1 MRHLS
6 SYALTL
12 ALAGALGV
20 ASAQSARQ
28 TSEISSRDGCG
39 KYTIIST
46 RGTGEMQGPS
56 AGFGGMIQTTLSTVE
71 GGEEYDTVYP
81 ADASQMGTAGTED
94 ILRQVS
100 STLSECPDHM
110 FALLGYSQGAAQTT
124 AAVQQIPE
132 DSDEFEAVKA
142 IIVIGNPSRVPGLQG
157 DVDDNGRQSG
167 STGVQAMM
175 GGIPQ
180 YWDDAGKVLDIC
192 AAGDNICSG
201 MGGGGGGMMRR
212 LGAGHMTYPGSQWV
226 QQAGADFMIKAFSGE
241 NDECSS
247 DDDDDDEAE
256 DDDDEECTS
265 DGDEDDDDD
274 EADDLGAIETSSTGH
289 GAGRKGGSGMHR
301 EADVE
306 DGDDEAGDLDD
317 VKTSSKWQDA
327 GHGRNGR
334 TGTHRGKTKTFK
346 KDRTELDSLEDS
358 ETAADEFEGRRTSP
372 KWNDHGHRGKGS
384 AGRHRGGSQPL
395 SEDLSES
402 SEAEDEDSDTE
413 PESARSPARGSG
425 RTRTTFQDMPVRG
438 SQAQKSADKDDC
450 PCKKGQGEM
459 DGSETGS
466 SASPAS
472 DEVLSTTDDD
482 DAEEE
487 ESQTLDCPEPEDES
501 SIEDETEGEDETE
514 DEASPTDG
522 HGTKDSHQAEE
533 RSTSAEARPNKRGTI
548 PATTDVGKDGST
560 EFEEAAGQAVDVEGI
575 VGKRTAPK
583 KPKKAPRRKMRQAKV
598 ENSALL
604 SETQGGTGSPNR
616 HLRQKGM
623 KRWTKRWSRF

>member
-1 MRHLS
+1 M
-6 SYALTL
+6 
-12 ALAGALGV
+12 V
-20 ASAQSARQ
+20 SAQSARQ

-56 AGFGGMIQTTLSTVE
+56 SGFGGMIQTTLSTVE

-94 ILRQVS
+94 ILRKVT

-124 AAVQQIPE
+124 AAVQQMPE

-142 IIVIGNPSRVPGLQG
+142 IIVVGNPSRVPGLEG

-175 GGIPQ
+175 GGIPK

-212 LGAGHMTYPGSQWV
+212 LGAGHMTYPTSQWT

-247 DDDDDDEAE
+247 DDDEEEA
-256 DDDDEECTS
+256 
-265 DGDEDDDDD
+265 DDDDD
-274 EADDLGAIETSSTGH
+274 EDCA
-289 GAGRKGGSGMHR
+289 KGGSGIHR
-301 EADVE
+301 EADLE
-306 DGDDEAGDLDD
+306 DGDDEASDLDD

-327 GHGRNGR
+327 GHGRKGR
-334 TGTHRGKTKTFK
+334 MGTHRGKTKTPK

-358 ETAADEFEGRRTSP
+358 EAAADEFGGRRTSP

-384 AGRHRGGSQPL
+384 AGRHRGESQPL

-402 SEAEDEDSDTE
+402 SEGEDEDSDTE

-438 SQAQKSADKDDC
+438 SQAQNNAAKDDC
-450 PCKKGQGEM
+450 PCRKGQGEM
-459 DGSETGS
+459 GGSETES
-466 SASPAS
+466 SATPAL
-472 DEVLSTTDDD
+472 DELPSTTDDD
-482 DAEEE
+482 SEEE
-487 ESQTLDCPEPEDES
+487 QSQTFDCP
-501 SIEDETEGEDETE
+501 ETE
-514 DEASPTDG
+514 DETQDEDEAEDEASLTDG
-522 HGTKDSHQAEE
+522 HGTKNSHKAEE
-533 RSTSAEARPNKRGTI
+533 RSTSPEARPNKRGT
-548 PATTDVGKDGST
+548 AQTTTEGGNEGST
-560 EFEEAAGQAVDVEGI
+560 EVEEAADQAVDVEGI
-575 VGKRTAPK
+575 VAERIAPR
-583 KPKKAPRRKMRQAKV
+583 KPKKAQRRKMKQATV
-598 ENSALL
+598 EDLATR
-604 SETQGGTGSPNR
+604 SETQGGTGRPNR
-616 HLRQKGM
+616 HLRHKGM
-623 KRWTKRWSRF
+623 RRWTKRWSRS